1 MGCIQTTCNPKL
13 KGMKIRIN
21 NNIRE
26 QKKSLCDISGLDL
39 TRPNQ
44 IQISNNKN
52 NNNKSNSNIFEFN
65 NNDEQSPYEERII
78 ILKPMSQSTK
88 ISVWKTLVIEQ
99 KPKIKQVQSCKNL
112 YNEKCMKR
120 LMKKCLCSDHSVL
133 IPANTIKNK
142 DHKSMILLGK
152 FDAKKE
158 NDNKTNVN
166 INI

>member
-13 KGMKIRIN
+13 KGMKIQIN

-88 ISVWKTLVIEQ
+88 ISVWKNMVLNIF
-99 KPKIKQVQSCKNL
+99 
-112 YNEKCMKR
+112 
-120 LMKKCLCSDHSVL
+120 HSV
-133 IPANTIKNK
+133 
-142 DHKSMILLGK
+142 
-152 FDAKKE
+152 KK
-158 NDNKTNVN
+158 
-166 INI
+166 